1 MGDAVFLPLDIQQ
14 ALRLIAAVLL
24 GGFIGFERRWHGH
37 AAGPHTNGLVCF
49 GSALF
54 VITGFALGGDSLGRI
69 VAQVATGVGFLAG
82 GVILRDGL
90 RVRGLNTAA
99 TVWCVAAIGVFAG
112 MGQLTLAV
120 AATLIVVAANSLFHL
135 IEHGVPRLRRVAE
148 RDEVEDEAR
157 REGKVVAPE
166 PPDGMA

>member
-1 MGDAVFLPLDIQQ
+1 MGTVALIYPDLEQ
-14 ALRLIAAVLL
+14 ALRLVAAALL

-54 VITGFALGGDSLGRI
+54 VMTGGALGGDSLGRVI
-69 VAQVATGVGFLAG
+69 AQVATGVGFLAG

-99 TVWCVAAIGVFAG
+99 TVWCVAAIGVFVG
-112 MGQLTLAV
+112 MGQMVLAAV
-120 AATLIVVAANSLFHL
+120 ATLIIVAANSLFHT
-135 IEHGVPRLRRVAE
+135 IEHSVPRLRRV
-148 RDEVEDEAR
+148 VEIDASEEEAR
-157 REGKVVAPE
+157 LTKNATPDPPE
-166 PPDGMA
+166 GMA